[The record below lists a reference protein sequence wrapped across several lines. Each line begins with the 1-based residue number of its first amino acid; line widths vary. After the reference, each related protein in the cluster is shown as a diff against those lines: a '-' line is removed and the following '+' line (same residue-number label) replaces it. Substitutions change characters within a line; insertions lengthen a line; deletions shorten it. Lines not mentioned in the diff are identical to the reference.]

1 MNKLK
6 HSLVLAGLLAAP
18 AGVMAA
24 EPAPSPHTITANV
37 GLYSQYVFRGITQT
51 GEDPALQGGMD
62 YAHTSGFYVGV
73 WGSNVSWLED
83 YQGYSKGSLEIDIY
97 AGFRNSIGNTGLT
110 YDLGILRYQYPGDRP
125 PGITN
130 ANTTELYAALGWKWF
145 TAKYSHSI
153 SDETFG
159 FANSRGSSYID
170 LSASVPIAETGLT
183 AGVHWGK
190 QDYDGSANDPFDYED
205 WKVSLTYDLGKI
217 SNVTKGMTLGVAYT
231 DTNAARAAYTD
242 ANGLYMGDSQT
253 TVWIS
258 KTF

>member
-1 MNKLK
+1 MKKLTCALVCAGMV
-6 HSLVLAGLLAAP
+6 SLP
-18 AGVMAA
+18 GVASA
-24 EPAPSPHTITANV
+24 EDASPHTITANV
-37 GLYSQYVFRGITQT
+37 GLYSQYVFRGMTQT

-62 YAHTSGFYVGV
+62 YAHASGFYVGV

-97 AGFRNSIGNTGLT
+97 SGFRNSIGDTGLT

-125 PGITN
+125 AGITN

-145 TAKYSHSI
+145 SAKYSHSI

-170 LSASVPIAETGLT
+170 LSVSVPIADTGLT
-183 AGVHWGK
+183 AGAHYGN
-190 QDYDGSANDPFDYED
+190 QNFDGAANDVFDYED
-205 WKVSLTYDLGKI
+205 WKISLAYDLGKL
-217 SNVTKGMTLGVAYT
+217 SSVAKGMTVGIAYT
-231 DTNAARAAYTD
+231 DTDAQKTVWTD
-242 ANGLYMGDSQT
+242 TNGLFMGDSQT
-253 TVWIS
+253 TVWIF

>member
-1 MNKLK
+1 MTTLK
-6 HSLVLAGLLAAP
+6 QTLILAGLIAMPTGA
-18 AGVMAA
+18 MAA
-24 EPAPSPHTITANV
+24 EPPPSPHTFTANV
-37 GLYSQYVFRGITQT
+37 GLYSQYVFRGLTQT

-62 YAHTSGFYVGV
+62 YAHASGFYVGV

-83 YQGYSKGSLEIDIY
+83 YQGYNKGSLEIDIY
-97 AGFRNSIGNTGLT
+97 GGFRNSIGNTGLT

-125 PGITN
+125 AGITN

-153 SDETFG
+153 SDATFG

-190 QDYDGSANDPFDYED
+190 QDYDGAANDPFDYED

-217 SNVTKGMTLGVAYT
+217 SAVTKGVTVGVAYT
-231 DTNAARAAYTD
+231 DTNAAETAYTD
-242 ANGLYMGDSQT
+242 LNGLYMGDSQT

>member
-6 HSLVLAGLLAAP
+6 HSLLLAGLIAAP

-24 EPAPSPHTITANV
+24 EPAPSAHTLTANV
-37 GLYSQYVFRGITQT
+37 GLYSQYVFRGLTQT

-62 YAHTSGFYVGV
+62 YSHASGFYVGL

-83 YQGYSKGSLEIDIY
+83 FQTYTKGSLEIDIY

-110 YDLGILRYQYPGDRP
+110 YDLGVLRYQYPGDRP
-125 PGITN
+125 AGITN

-159 FANSRGSSYID
+159 VANSRGSSYID
-170 LSASVPIAETGLT
+170 LSASVPIADTGLT

-190 QDYDGSANDPFDYED
+190 QDYDGAGNNVFDYED
-205 WKVSLTYDLGKI
+205 WKVSLTYDLGKL
-217 SNVTKGMTLGVAYT
+217 STVTKGMTLGVAYT
-231 DTNAARAAYTD
+231 DTDAARAAYTD
-242 ANGLYMGDSQT
+242 TNGLYMGDSQT